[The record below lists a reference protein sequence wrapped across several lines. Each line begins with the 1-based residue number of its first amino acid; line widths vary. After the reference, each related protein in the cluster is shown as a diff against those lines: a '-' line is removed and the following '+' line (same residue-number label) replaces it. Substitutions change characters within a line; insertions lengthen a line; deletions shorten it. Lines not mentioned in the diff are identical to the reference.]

1 MLLNYIN
8 KFILFLKMPSPQ
20 GHTNYIEAKK
30 KIEHYCA
37 YQERCH
43 LEVIEKLRGMGM
55 YSAECDQL
63 LGHLIQEN
71 YLNETRF
78 AQAFARGKF
87 RIKKWGKNRIIRELQ
102 QRKISDYNL
111 KKGLAEI
118 DENDYLET
126 IASLADKFWETHNH
140 RTLPLQKKKVVNA
153 LYYRG
158 WESEL
163 IYTQIRRLENQQ
175 TT

>member
-1 MLLNYIN
+1 MQL
-8 KFILFLKMPSPQ
+8 PQ
-20 GHTNYIEAKK
+20 KYHSYSDAKK

-43 LEVIEKLRGMGM
+43 KEVVDKLRSMGI
-55 YSAECDQL
+55 YQEERDRI
-63 LGHLIQEN
+63 LGHLIEEN

-87 RIKKWGKNRIIRELQ
+87 RIKKWGRNRIIGELQ
-102 QRKISDYNL
+102 QRNISDYNL

-118 DENDYLET
+118 EESEYLET
-126 IASLADKFWETHNH
+126 LTVLAKKFWDSNAQHVLVI
-140 RTLPLQKKKVVNA
+140 RKKKVINA

-158 WESEL
+158 WETDL
-163 IYTQIRRLENQQ
+163 IYDQIRGLEKRKNS
-175 TT
+175 